1 MSVVCIMLGLT
12 ATFGFG
18 VAAYYW
24 QQIKSIEGQL
34 AFLNCHETN
43 MMITGDYGTGCVAG
57 LI

>member
-1 MSVVCIMLGLT
+1 MSVVCIMLGLA

-43 MMITGDYGTGCVAG
+43 MMITGYD
-57 LI
+57 